1 MTSVRVAVYVYSP
14 FGGDRWSV
22 IFDLWSLIL
31 DLLSNR
37 GSKQKLGERN
47 MINGQWSMDQAE
59 SQLRYFAHKV
69 LWSWLCGLY
78 EAQAD
83 DQ

>member
-1 MTSVRVAVYVYSP
+1 MCIVLLGVI
-14 FGGDRWSV
+14 GDRWSL
-22 IFDLWSLIL
+22 IFDPWSLICYL
-31 DLLSNR
+31 TE
-37 GSKQKLGERN
+37 GASKNLGERN